1 MAPSRLL
8 HHLLEEV
15 ANAASNAGDTTANRP
30 FFTFHWGNLTNASL
44 SSPDTHTTLTVVQ
57 PRTMVYFSLL
67 AETFSASEP
76 SIFAREDDKDDAE
89 LYPEERQNASFFN
102 YYFLLGMLAGLI
114 LVAAW
119 LIHRRNVRRR
129 ALRCLN
135 GQQASA
141 RDVEAWPGTR
151 RLLHGRYGATNSV
164 LLRPTEGLDEHGE
177 APPPYQPK
185 SEVSSTTIAIP
196 LRVLSANES
205 ERSLPP
211 QYEALP

>member
-1 MAPSRLL
+1 
-8 HHLLEEV
+8 
-15 ANAASNAGDTTANRP
+15 
-30 FFTFHWGNLTNASL
+30 
-44 SSPDTHTTLTVVQ
+44 
-57 PRTMVYFSLL
+57 MVYLSLL
-67 AETFSASEP
+67 AETPSAAEP
-76 SIFAREDDKDDAE
+76 SIFPRDDDKDDAE
-89 LYPEERQNASFFN
+89 LYPEERQNVSYFSN
-102 YYFLLGMLAGLI
+102 YYFLLIILAVLI
-114 LVAAW
+114 LVTAW
-119 LIHRRNVRRR
+119 LIHSRNVRRR
-129 ALRCLN
+129 ALSSQN

-211 QYEALP
+211 QYKAQP

>member
-1 MAPSRLL
+1 
-8 HHLLEEV
+8 
-15 ANAASNAGDTTANRP
+15 
-30 FFTFHWGNLTNASL
+30 
-44 SSPDTHTTLTVVQ
+44 
-57 PRTMVYFSLL
+57 MVYLSLL
-67 AETFSASEP
+67 AETPSAAEP
-76 SIFAREDDKDDAE
+76 SIFPRDDDKDDAE
-89 LYPEERQNASFFN
+89 LYPEERQNVSYFSN
-102 YYFLLGMLAGLI
+102 YYFLLIILAVLI

-119 LIHRRNVRRR
+119 LIHSRNVRRR
-129 ALRCLN
+129 ALSRQN

-177 APPPYQPK
+177 APPPYQAK

-196 LRVLSANES
+196 LRILSADGS

-211 QYEALP
+211 QYKALP